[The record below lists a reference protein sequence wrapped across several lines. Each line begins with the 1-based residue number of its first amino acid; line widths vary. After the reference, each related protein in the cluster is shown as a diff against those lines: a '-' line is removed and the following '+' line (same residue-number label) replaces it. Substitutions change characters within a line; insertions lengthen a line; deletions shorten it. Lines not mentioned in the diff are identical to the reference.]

1 MQNVGKSQVR
11 ESRVSTILETGIKYC
26 PSCDSQNEFDS
37 MFCAICGEV
46 LKGGSFQSYPQMNAY
61 STSLSVED
69 IQESNVLVLG
79 SWPSRFLAFLLDGIA
94 IIIIGGISVSF
105 LGPLAILVPF
115 AYLVILEYYF
125 GATLGKMVLKLKVV
139 DEGTGK
145 KPTNFVKICV
155 SNLGKIFLLPI
166 DVLLGLIIKE
176 CSEKN
181 QRLFQRASDLV
192 VIKDQ

>member
-1 MQNVGKSQVR
+1 MQNVGKSHVR
-11 ESRVSTILETGIKYC
+11 ESRIFTSVETGIKYC

-46 LKGGSFQSYPQMNAY
+46 LKGGSFQSYPQMNVY
-61 STSLSVED
+61 SMSTTED
-69 IQESNVLVLG
+69 IHESNVLVLA
-79 SWPSRFLAFLLDGIA
+79 SWSSRFIAFLLDGIA
-94 IIIIGGISVSF
+94 IIIIGGIITSF
-105 LGPLAILVPF
+105 LGPLALLVPF
-115 AYLVILEYYF
+115 AYLAIFEYYF

-139 DEGTGK
+139 DEETGE
-145 KPTNFVKICV
+145 KPTNFVKICI

-181 QRLFQRASDLV
+181 QRIFQRASDLV
-192 VIKDQ
+192 VIKDR